1 MTSRAKT
8 IAFSDRSRFG
18 ALLRLRNRLYTIA
31 FLDLAFAVILLGLF
45 DFVSNLMFKPQMR
58 VDSTKVWLTHA
69 IPICWEDD
77 YPEFVLEKQWVQESV
92 HQLLELNSD
101 YKFGDWSKR
110 CGAGDDNA
118 VRITVA
124 DEWPLTDIGY
134 RPRGIAGPTHLRLN
148 FKFTA
153 WTPSCSSEKI
163 GADGMSIREHCIRTI
178 AVHEM
183 LHALGALHEQLD
195 PKLKEK
201 DPDCYRVYDPILVCK
216 NGDDQCGQHP
226 VALTAYDHDS
236 IMNYC
241 RNGASGNFYD
251 LPVQLSDADKV
262 GLKGLSAK
270 SGIFE

>member
-1 MTSRAKT
+1 
-8 IAFSDRSRFG
+8 
-18 ALLRLRNRLYTIA
+18 LRLRGCLFSIA
-31 FLDLAFAVILLGLF
+31 FFDLTLVVILFSFF
-45 DFVSNLMFKPQMR
+45 DIFSSFQFKPQMR
-58 VDSTKVWLTHA
+58 IDKSRVWPTHA
-69 IPICWEDD
+69 IPVCWEED
-77 YPEFVLEKQWVQESV
+77 YPDFPNEKNWTQDSV

-101 YKFGDWSKR
+101 YKFAGWPER
-110 CGAGDDNA
+110 CGTTDDGA
-118 VRITVA
+118 VRISVV

-134 RPRGIAGPTHLRLN
+134 RPRGVAGPTRLRLN

-153 WTPSCSSEKI
+153 WATSCASEKV

-201 DPDCYRVYDPILVCK
+201 DPDCYRVYDPILICES
-216 NGDDQCGQHP
+216 GDDQCGQHP

-251 LPVQLSDADKV
+251 LPVKLSDADKA
-262 GLKGLSAK
+262 GLRDLSGK